1 LAVIKNEFFIMAT
14 VLLIGTLDTKGPET
28 AYLRDRVRAC
38 GCETLVLDS
47 GILGE
52 AVGIVADY
60 DRRAVAQAAGSDIDA
75 LRNAG
80 TRGKAVEEMLKG
92 VRTIALDLHAQG
104 RIHGVA
110 ALGGAEGSVLAAA
123 ACKVLPIGLPKLIVS
138 PIASGQRKFAPFV
151 GTKDVMVMHSVVDIL
166 GLNAVSRP
174 VFMNAAAAIAGMAKM
189 YEMRLRYLR
198 IVQHIRTKHHL
209 LIGEP
214 TAERIYQEL
223 TQATEKGASERIIQ
237 VKGLNYVKHLPS
249 VADVSPMEIREAAHS
264 GEPHTPF
271 SRAIAAT
278 MLGNTTK
285 PLMRVRPVI
294 EDAGY
299 DFVIFHANGV
309 GGMAMEELI
318 AQGYFSAVLDYT
330 LSEIAGCVA
339 GGFHNGGATRMDA
352 AGKAGIPQVV
362 VPGCLDFMVFG
373 AKHEVPE
380 HLRERPMYYHNPEF
394 TLVRLSADE
403 QRQAYHMLLDKLNA
417 ARGPLTVLVPLGG
430 GSVMDSDGGAFWQPA
445 INGALR
451 HMLREGLR
459 ADIRYREVDAHIND
473 DAFADATTEE
483 LLQIVRQ

>member
-1 LAVIKNEFFIMAT
+1 MAT

-38 GCETLVLDS
+38 GCDTLVLDS

-60 DRRAVAQAAGSDIDA
+60 DRRAVAQAAGSDIDS
-75 LRNAG
+75 LRTAG

-92 VRTIALDLHAQG
+92 VRAIALDLHAQG

-123 ACKVLPIGLPKLIVS
+123 ACKVLPIGFPKLIVS

-166 GLNAVSRP
+166 GLNTISRAI
-174 VFMNAAAAIAGMAKM
+174 FDSAGAAIAGMARA
-189 YEMRLRYLR
+189 Y
-198 IVQHIRTKHHL
+198 
-209 LIGEP
+209 
-214 TAERIYQEL
+214 AER
-223 TQATEKGASERIIQ
+223 
-237 VKGLNYVKHLPS
+237 LN
-249 VADVSPMEIREAAHS
+249 A
-264 GEPHTPF
+264 PHPPA
-271 SRAIAAT
+271 RPAIAAT

-309 GGMAMEELI
+309 GGVAMEELI

-380 HLRERPMYYHNPEF
+380 HLRDRPTYYHNPEF
-394 TLVRLSADE
+394 TLVRLTADE

-417 ARGPLTVLVPLGG
+417 VRGPLTVLVPLRG
-430 GSVMDSDGGAFWQPA
+430 GSVMDIEGGAFWQPA
-445 INGALR
+445 INSALR

-459 ADIRYREVDAHIND
+459 ADIRYREVDAHINE

-483 LLQIVRQ
+483 LLQVVRS